1 MGGSRAQTSVGLA
14 SEGMQGRLNEQAVQ
28 RAGRRWQLSPAGANI
43 SACRRPNQ
51 RPRKEEKM
59 LTTPAGPRPRADPR
73 APRAHSRERHRVPR
87 RRAGCAPR
95 HPWGATVRSPQLL
108 PHGGLQRSPA
118 WRAEARDPIP
128 GPRTGCGA
136 GCPRRPPFPPAQP
149 GPSPGQR
156 RIRGRPVP
164 SGGDRSPSAG
174 RRSVATETGRSAP
187 RRRSSD
193 ASGFSEPRAAGP
205 RDGEGRGGRAAP
217 TRVLRSRATGR
228 AGGAGRAGKAHGC
241 PSPIPP

>member
-1 MGGSRAQTSVGLA
+1 
-14 SEGMQGRLNEQAVQ
+14 
-28 RAGRRWQLSPAGANI
+28 
-43 SACRRPNQ
+43 
-51 RPRKEEKM
+51 M

-164 SGGDRSPSAG
+164 SGGDLPPPGDARLPRKRDVPLLGAGPAMPPASPSPG
-174 RRSVATETGRSAP
+174 RR
-187 RRRSSD
+187 D
-193 ASGFSEPRAAGP
+193 
-205 RDGEGRGGRAAP
+205 RG
-217 TRVLRSRATGR
+217 TGR
-228 AGGAGRAGKAHGC
+228 AGEGGQLPPGSSGHGPRGGLGVPDVRGRHTAAHHPYHHELPRPPSILTAATAQRWPFPTQTPGPGC
-241 PSPIPP
+241 PSPLQWSPGLALRRGRSNTHLFSLGERP